1 MNINKHN
8 YEAFFLDYHEGNLT
22 PQEVAE
28 LLLFVEQH
36 PGLKEEFESF
46 ENFTLEDYSSYSFE
60 NKEGLKKEIT
70 ESNREDYFIRAVDG
84 TLTNTENGL
93 LDRFLK
99 QHPQYAIE
107 FELFR
112 KTKLSPDL
120 NIVFENKAQLKRV
133 PAGADDLLISAMEGL
148 LSKEEST
155 LLNRQ
160 LAVDPELRRDLTLY
174 TQTRLSA
181 DTSVVYGNKEELKR
195 RERKIIPF
203 YYYASAIA
211 AAVLLLFGL
220 FFLFNNDPG
229 TKPDMAHTNTV
240 APKESS
246 APATAKEQSPAVEEM
261 QNNAAVRPLAAAV
274 AKHESRKQRIN
285 AADKD
290 ALKASPVIPAP
301 DNNIAQN
308 VPENKQDAPQEQAA
322 PANTMQDNTAGSNPV
337 AKADNTDKA
346 PSKEFLSLGQI
357 AAAKLKEK
365 TLDPEVLAMEK
376 KNGRLKRISGWD
388 VLQMVAKGA
397 SKLTGKKVEAKPTY
411 NEEGEV
417 TAYALGAGSFQFT
430 KGKKSN

>member
-36 PGLKEEFESF
+36 PELKEEFECF
-46 ENFTLEDYSSYSFE
+46 ENFTLEDYSAYNFE
-60 NKEGLKKEIT
+60 NKEGLKKQIT
-70 ESNREDYFIRAVDG
+70 ETNREDYFIRAVDG

-93 LDRFLK
+93 LDQFLK
-99 QHPQYAIE
+99 QHPQYALE

-112 KTKLSPDL
+112 KTKLVPDL
-120 NIVFENKAQLKRV
+120 NIVFEHKAQLKRV
-133 PAGADDLLISAMEGL
+133 PETAENLLISAMEGL
-148 LSKEEST
+148 LSKEENT
-155 LLNRQ
+155 LLDRQ
-160 LAVDPELRRDLTLY
+160 LAVDPELRRDFTLY
-174 TQTRLSA
+174 KQTKLSA
-181 DTSVVYGNKEELKR
+181 DTSVVYENKEELKR

-220 FFLFNNDPG
+220 FFVFNNATD
-229 TKPDMAHTNTV
+229 TEQDMAHNHTT
-240 APKESS
+240 APKE
-246 APATAKEQSPAVEEM
+246 APAPAAVKEESPAVEEM
-261 QNNAAVRPLAAAV
+261 RNVAVQPLTASV
-274 AKHESRKQRIN
+274 AKNESRKQKN
-285 AADKD
+285 HSPEKD
-290 ALKASPVIPAP
+290 SLKAHPVINPAP
-301 DNNIAQN
+301 QNIAQN
-308 VPENKQDAPQEQAA
+308 IPENKQDAPQEQIA
-322 PANTMQDNTAGSNPV
+322 PLNNVQDNNTASNPV
-337 AKADNTDKA
+337 AKADDTEKA

-376 KNGRLKRISGWD
+376 KNGKLKKISGWD

-397 SKLTGKKVEAKPTY
+397 SRLTGKKVEAKPTY
-411 NEEGEV
+411 NEEGEI
-417 TAYALGAGSFQFT
+417 TAYALGAGSFQFS